1 MKRKFIARQLCVV
14 AALLAGFLTLSPE
27 AWGVDSPRKHF
38 LILNS
43 YDESSPWVQ
52 EYINSLMY
60 YTVNEK
66 GASCNVRHLNASL
79 IHNDSTFNEAIKSNL
94 DYFGSVPPTGV
105 ILIGRPAFSARDEI
119 NSRWPNTPMLYLGA
133 ETTVYPK
140 EYEYNNM
147 DVTEAPSVD
156 LNDIKKRYNFTF
168 VQIPDLY
175 KETIDMMMKMQP
187 NMEKFVFASNDNS
200 TSIELRN
207 KTEQYIAKRY
217 PKIKFEWINANS
229 KESGRLRQML
239 SKRDLKTGILL
250 GNWAHTEF
258 DDLGHPIFTM
268 GDVSLMEKSSQ
279 PIFTVK
285 ENFWKTGVV
294 GGVLP
299 YRSEILTKSKAV
311 IDKIIKG
318 EDLKKV
324 PIDVTTSGQPCIDYP
339 QLKKKGLEDAP
350 IPKNTKFIGKPTSK
364 FQEFFQNNQLLLSLV
379 LLIVISCVQLVMYYL
394 LFKGKTESF
403 MKRREVKINNL
414 PVNYF
419 IGKVRYA
426 EDGTPIE
433 IDTTP
438 GNQKAIDLWE
448 MHAGECRCEPL
459 FHDDKLLKAISH
471 LGTEGHGV
479 MYTEHFEKTDSYYD
493 VNIYRGFDPDTVEIF
508 CFNITRRIKT
518 QNELKQTSNLLEMTL
533 DLAHVVPW
541 RWLPLKKQVEFKYND
556 ALRKINRNLNP
567 TDDKDIIMSEDSI
580 YAIIEPGA
588 RESLKDNMRALIEG
602 TKQFV
607 HMELHLLIPSEDGEQ
622 TTDEWIEIN
631 ASVEHYNVDNKG
643 EVLIGSFARITDRIE
658 QMRSLVEAREQAKEA
673 DRLKSAFLANMSH
686 EIRTPLNAICGF
698 SDLLAQTDDECQKE
712 KYIGI
717 IKRNNDMLLQIISD
731 ILDLSKTEAG
741 TMEFNMQPVN
751 LNSLMAGIGESVLNR
766 VDDNVD
772 LICYFGAE
780 QCYLETD
787 PNRLSQ
793 VILNFLTNAAKF
805 THEGNISY
813 GYELRDDLIYFYCT
827 DTGAGISEENQK
839 RVFERFIKLNSNV
852 NGTGLGLPI
861 CKAIVEYLGGS
872 IGVYSEG
879 EGHGSTFWCEIPWR
893 KTEMP
898 EDQNYDKIYP
908 DYINISELRAA
919 EISEEQEHRQD
930 CPNYPEYYDNQHKGN
945 PLQTQM
951 PMASQYPEQM
961 PYPEQMSYQ
970 EQLPYPEQMPFTEQM
985 PCEEPPTE
993 TKPTEDYDTNENSC
1007 RIEIPETGE
1016 KTDESENQENDAN
1029 IELETEDMQPRNNR
1043 NYQNP
1048 GNPGQN
1054 IDPRYQQ
1061 QPYGQQFQPQQ
1072 YGQQYPTHPYGQQY
1086 PPQGYQP
1093 QYPPQGYGNHYPQQ
1107 AYGQQYPSQGY
1118 NPQYPPQGYGQQ
1130 YPQQPY
1136 SQQYPPYQGYGN
1148 PYTNGYGQQY
1158 PPQGYGQ
1165 PYPQQGYGQPYGQQQ
1180 YGPQTYDHQANQ
1192 EQNRGVNN
1200 HTGHQNATRHQMATA
1215 DTNSTGISPASNSV
1229 SDNTPK
1235 TSNKL
1240 KMLIAEDNESNF
1252 ILYENMLSG
1261 SYEIIHAWNGEEA
1274 VQLYEQ
1280 NTPDVILMDINMPKM
1295 DGYEATA
1302 EIKRMN
1308 PHVPIIAVTA
1318 YAFATDKERM
1328 LESGFNGYASKPINL
1343 TKLKEEINYVMR
1355 KA

>member
-1 MKRKFIARQLCVV
+1 MKIRFIARQLSVV
-14 AALLAGFLTLSPE
+14 ATLLAAIIMMTPK
-27 AWGVDSPRKHF
+27 AWGLDSPRNHF

-43 YDESSPWVQ
+43 YDESSPWMQ
-52 EYINSLMY
+52 EYINGLMY

-79 IHNDSTFNEAIKSNL
+79 IRNDSTFNEAIKSNL

-119 NSRWPNTPMLYLGA
+119 NRRWPNTPMLYLGS

-147 DVTEAPSVD
+147 DVTEAPSVE
-156 LNDIKKRYNFTF
+156 LNDLQKRYNFTF

-187 NMEKFVFASNDNS
+187 EIKRFVFASNDNS

-207 KTEQYIAKRY
+207 KTEQYLAKRY
-217 PKIKFEWINANS
+217 PEIKFEWINANS
-229 KESGRLRQML
+229 NNSGKLRQL
-239 SKRDLKTGILL
+239 LLNRDMNTGILL

-258 DDLGHPIFTM
+258 DDLGHPVFSM
-268 GDVSLMEKSSQ
+268 GDVNLIDKSPQ

-299 YRSEILTKSKAV
+299 FRNDVLNKSKEV
-311 IDKIIKG
+311 IEKIIKG
-318 EDLKKV
+318 EDIRKV
-324 PIDVTTSGQPCIDYP
+324 PIDVSTKGQPCIDYP
-339 QLKKKGLEDAP
+339 QLKTKGLEDAP
-350 IPKNTKFIGKPTSK
+350 IPSGTKFIGKPTSK
-364 FQEFFQNNQLLLSLV
+364 FQKFFQGNQFVLSLV

-459 FHDDKLLKAISH
+459 FHDDKLLKAISR
-471 LGTEGHGV
+471 LGNEGHGV

-493 VNIYRGFDPDTVEIF
+493 VNIYKGFDPDTVEIF
-508 CFNITRRIKT
+508 CFNITRRIKA

-541 RWLPLKKQVEFKYND
+541 RWLPLKKRVEFKYND
-556 ALRKINRNLNP
+556 ALRKINRNLKP
-567 TDDKDIIMSEDSI
+567 TDEKDIAISEDII
-580 YAIIEPGA
+580 YSIIEPEA
-588 RESLKDNMRALIEG
+588 REALKDNMRALIEG

-607 HMELHLLIPSEDGEQ
+607 HMELHLLIPNGDGVN

-643 EVLIGSFARITDRIE
+643 EVLIGSFARITERIE

-698 SDLLAQTDDECQKE
+698 SDLLAQTDDESQKE
-712 KYIGI
+712 KYISI

-751 LNSLMAGIGESVLNR
+751 LNSLMAGIGESVLDR
-766 VDDNVD
+766 VDENVD

-780 QCYLETD
+780 QCFLETD
-787 PNRLSQ
+787 PNRMSQ
-793 VILNFLTNAAKF
+793 VISNFLTNAAKF

-813 GYELRDDLIYFYCT
+813 GYEVRDDLLYFYCT
-827 DTGAGISEENQK
+827 DTGSGISEENQK
-839 RVFERFIKLNSNV
+839 RVFERFIKLNSSV
-852 NGTGLGLPI
+852 TGTGLGLPI

-893 KTEMP
+893 RSSIPDGEHDTE
-898 EDQNYDKIYP
+898 KAYP
-908 DYINISELRAA
+908 DFINISELRAA
-919 EISEEQEHRQD
+919 EMHVPYQEYQDQIPYQQQPTYQDYIPYQKPQIPTDLIETQEITDISEFISSNQED
-930 CPNYPEYYDNQHKGN
+930 D
-945 PLQTQM
+945 
-951 PMASQYPEQM
+951 
-961 PYPEQMSYQ
+961 
-970 EQLPYPEQMPFTEQM
+970 FTNIS
-985 PCEEPPTE
+985 E
-993 TKPTEDYDTNENSC
+993 TP
-1007 RIEIPETGE
+1007 
-1016 KTDESENQENDAN
+1016 ENQENNEN
-1029 IELETEDMQPRNNR
+1029 IELDTEDMQPRNNH
-1043 NYQNP
+1043 NPQNE

-1054 IDPRYQQ
+1054 NDPRFQQRPYGPQYPQQ
-1061 QPYGQQFQPQQ
+1061 Q
-1072 YGQQYPTHPYGQQY
+1072 YGQQY
-1086 PPQGYQP
+1086 PPQGYNPPYPPQGYGQQYYPQGYGQQYPPQQP
-1093 QYPPQGYGNHYPQQ
+1093 YGNQYPPQGYNHQYPPQGYGNHYPQQ
-1107 AYGQQYPSQGY
+1107 PYGQPYPHQ
-1118 NPQYPPQGYGQQ
+1118 
-1130 YPQQPY
+1130 
-1136 SQQYPPYQGYGN
+1136 QGYGN
-1148 PYTNGYGQQY
+1148 PYAQGYDQQYPPQQQYYGQQY

-1165 PYPQQGYGQPYGQQQ
+1165 PYGQQPYNIR
-1180 YGPQTYDHQANQ
+1180 HANP
-1192 EQNRGVNN
+1192 EQNHGQHGGAPNVTNDT
-1200 HTGHQNATRHQMATA
+1200 HQPTFPGQTDTTGYAA
-1215 DTNSTGISPASNSV
+1215 SSNSA
-1229 SDNTPK
+1229 SDQASKSTDK
-1235 TSNKL
+1235 M

-1252 ILYENMLSG
+1252 ILYENMLAG
-1261 SYEIIHAWNGEEA
+1261 NYEIIHAWNGEEA

-1280 NTPDVILMDINMPKM
+1280 HRPDVILMDINMPKM

-1302 EIKRMN
+1302 EIKRIN
-1308 PHVPIIAVTA
+1308 PNVPIIAVTA

-1328 LESGFNGYASKPINL
+1328 MESGFNGYVSKPINL
-1343 TKLKEEINYVMR
+1343 TKLKEEIKYVMR